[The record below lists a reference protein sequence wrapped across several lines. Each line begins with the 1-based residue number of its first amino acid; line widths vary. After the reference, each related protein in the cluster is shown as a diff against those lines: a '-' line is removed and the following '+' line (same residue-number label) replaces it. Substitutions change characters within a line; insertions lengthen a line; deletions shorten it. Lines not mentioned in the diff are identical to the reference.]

1 MESIPQAGARI
12 NPGDPTAFTQ
22 VLALPDVEVTA
33 LERAADPPQL
43 TLHCRVRPHPVA
55 CSRCGAPTTAAH
67 QYHRRLIRDYA
78 WAGTPTYLRLTR
90 RRLRCGACA
99 HVFLEPCAAVARWAT
114 TTRRYAAYLV
124 DCCRATSLAAVAR
137 REAVGYK
144 LVEGLYYAV
153 AAARYPS
160 GPPAEPVTALGIDEI
175 AARKG
180 HGDFKLVVVNLATG
194 AVIEQLPARDK
205 ETMRAYFAAWPAEL
219 RAQVQEVTAD
229 FWAAYHEVAADPFPQ
244 ARRTGDRFHV
254 QKQINEALN
263 QTRIAERRG
272 RPAAQRAELGELR
285 GAVLCNGADLDAD
298 DRAWVREA
306 GQAYPALGVAYD
318 LKERLRRM
326 YEDAPS
332 RAAAAC
338 RLGWWVKKAR
348 ASGLSAFAKLADFM
362 DRWWDTI
369 LNYFVAR
376 RTNGRV
382 EGCNNKIKL
391 IKRRAYGFTNDSHF
405 RLRVLMECDG
415 T

>member
-1 MESIPQAGARI
+1 MER
-12 NPGDPTAFTQ
+12 T
-22 VLALPDVEVTA
+22 
-33 LERAADPPQL
+33 LEPR
-43 TLHCRVRPHPVA
+43 TLYIHCRLAAAPVG
-55 CSRCGAPTTAAH
+55 CPRCGQPAQAVH
-67 QYHRRLIRDYA
+67 QYHRRVVRDLA
-78 WAGTPTYLRLTR
+78 WAGQPTYLVLTR
-90 RRLRCGACA
+90 RRWRCACC
-99 HVFLEPCAAVARWAT
+99 HTVFTEPCSVVAPRAT

-124 DCCRATSLAAVAR
+124 ELCRDTSLAAVAR

-144 LVEGLYYAV
+144 LVEGLYYA
-153 AAARYPS
+153 AATARHPG
-160 GPPAEPVTALGIDEI
+160 GPPPGPVRVLGIDEI

-180 HGDFKLVVVNLATG
+180 RGDFKLVVVNLETG
-194 AVIEQLPARDK
+194 AVLEQLPARDK
-205 ETMRAYFAAWPAEL
+205 ETVRAYFAGWPPEF

-229 FWAAYHEVAADPFPQ
+229 FWTAYHDVVAEVFPQ

-254 QKQINEALN
+254 QKQVNAALN
-263 QTRIAERRG
+263 QTRRAARRG
-272 RPAAQRAELGELR
+272 RPAAARAELGELR
-285 GAVLCNGADLDAD
+285 GALLRNGTDLDPAD
-298 DRAWVREA
+298 QAWVREA
-306 GQAYPALGVAYD
+306 GRVYPPVGVAYD

-326 YEDAPS
+326 YEEAAS

-348 ASGLSAFAKLADFM
+348 ASGLDAFAKLADFM
-362 DRWWDTI
+362 ERWWEPI

-376 RTNGRV
+376 RTNGPV